1 MSAQKFVV
9 KKKAKTGGKES
20 KQAQAVKPVIK
31 AEEAAEVKVVI
42 KIPPAKMNIC
52 VMGEGVLARV
62 ISGCLKSKMRNVF
75 MVSSAEV
82 RRAIR
87 SNGLKIEN
95 PKGNIYVDL
104 DVREILDRKV
114 DLVILTSDVDNIKEV
129 IHKNHN
135 FLENTTI
142 LATQNSVRTEKIIS
156 LALGDKNLISSVAT
170 FDAVYA
176 KPNLINYNKEGKW
189 FVGRPFSANDDKVKE
204 ICEELSPAFEMV
216 AVDNILSLKWAKMF
230 VNLPNSIPALLGK
243 SLQDTFADLDM
254 SKFAI
259 TLLKEGLKTLESS
272 GIKLP
277 SSADFGLDKLLQT
290 IRLPLE
296 EAAKAFSQ
304 DMANLG
310 KEPVYGAVLDNIKR
324 NIPSQISSING
335 EFVHLS
341 RFNSAGANLNAKIVN
356 FVHRVEKTKK
366 FFTIDEIKRE
376 FELDKADKIL
386 I

>member
-52 VMGEGVLARV
+52 VIGEGVLAGL
-62 ISGCLKSKMRNVF
+62 IAGWLKSKMRNVF
-75 MVSSAEV
+75 MVTSIQE
-82 RRAIR
+82 RKAIR

-114 DLVILTSDVDNIKEV
+114 DLVILAVDADNIKEI
-129 IHKNHN
+129 IHKSQS

-142 LATQNSVRTEKIIS
+142 LTAQNSVRAEKIIS
-156 LALGDKNLISSVAT
+156 LALGDKNIISSVAT
-170 FDAVYA
+170 FGAVCT

-189 FVGRPFSANDDKVKE
+189 FIGRPFSANDDKVKE
-204 ICEELSPAFEMV
+204 IVDELSPAFEMV
-216 AVDNILSLKWAKMF
+216 AVDNILSFKWAKML

-243 SLQDTFADLDM
+243 SLQDTFADLEM
-254 SKFAI
+254 SKFAVI
-259 TLLKEGLKTLESS
+259 LLKEGLKTLESS

-290 IRLPLE
+290 VQLPLE
-296 EAAKAFSQ
+296 EAAKTFSQ

-310 KEPVYGAVLDNIKR
+310 KEPVYGAALDNIKR
-324 NIPSQISSING
+324 NLPSQVSSING

-341 RFNSAGANLNAKIVN
+341 RFNSAGANLNAKIIN

-366 FFTIDEIKRE
+366 FFTIDEIKRD